1 MSLSE
6 NEPVWL
12 LDTAVLIA
20 HEISLANFGG
30 AEGIR
35 DTHLLTSAM
44 ARPKNLFV
52 YEKPDLYELAAAYTS
67 GIIKNHP
74 FVDGNKR
81 AGFLAGAAFLELNG
95 ITLIASEPEATRIIL
110 SVASGVV
117 NEAQL
122 ANWYRENTCT

>member
-1 MSLSE
+1 MSLSG

-12 LDTAVLIA
+12 LDTVVLIA

-35 DTHLLTSAM
+35 DIHLLTSAM

-52 YEKPDLYELAAAYTS
+52 YEKPDLCELAAAYTS
-67 GIIKNHP
+67 GIVKNHP

-95 ITLIASEPEATRIIL
+95 VTLIASEPEATRIIL
-110 SVASGVV
+110 GGASGVV
-117 NEAQL
+117 NEGQL
-122 ANWYRENTCT
+122 ADWYREHTCT